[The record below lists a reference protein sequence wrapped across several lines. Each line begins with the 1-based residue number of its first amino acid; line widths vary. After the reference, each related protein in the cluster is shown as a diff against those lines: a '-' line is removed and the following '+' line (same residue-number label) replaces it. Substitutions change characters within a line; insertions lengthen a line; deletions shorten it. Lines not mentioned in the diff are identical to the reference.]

1 MTEILSTSEERH
13 EEAQLLLPWY
23 ATDRLDADERALV
36 SAHLAG
42 CEACRADLATERRLA
57 AAVRAER
64 DEVAPAWEA
73 FAARLDRPA
82 ASAPAPRRRTR
93 DAMAGLRRAAGRPQA
108 LRWAVAAQFAA
119 VLVLGAAVL
128 DRPAADGPYRVL
140 GDAPAAAAAAAR
152 TGNVLAMFRPETTE
166 AQLRRALQASGARL
180 VDGPTAAGAYV
191 LAVPGGAGGGAL
203 ARLRADAEVTMAE
216 PIEQAPAE

>member
-1 MTEILSTSEERH
+1 MTEILSTSDERH
-13 EEAQLLLPWY
+13 EEVQLLLPWY
-23 ATDRLDADERALV
+23 ATDRLDADERAAV
-36 SAHLAG
+36 AAHLAE
-42 CEACRADLATERRLA
+42 CEACRSDLATERRLA
-57 AAVRAER
+57 AAVSAER
-64 DEVAPAWEA
+64 DDVAPAWEA

-82 ASAPAPRRRTR
+82 ASVPVPRRRTR
-93 DAMAGLRRAAGRPQA
+93 DAFAGVRRAAARPQT
-108 LRWAVAAQFAA
+108 LRWVVAAQFAA

-140 GDAPAAAAAAAR
+140 GDAPAATAR

-191 LAVPGGAGGGAL
+191 LEVPGGAGGGAL
-203 ARLRADAEVTMAE
+203 ARLRGDAEVTMAE